1 MRDSYADGGDF
12 GFGEDYAAPF
22 DEPLAFRD
30 SSPGPGTAAQESKRG
45 SGADSASQRVFAK
58 RPTLTATNAIS
69 EVTIAHLSRLN
80 AGA

>member
-30 SSPGPGTAAQESKRG
+30 SSPGPGTAAEESKRV
-45 SGADSASQRVFAK
+45 SGADSATKRVFAK

-69 EVTIAHLSRLN
+69 EVAAADLSPLH
-80 AGA
+80 ASH